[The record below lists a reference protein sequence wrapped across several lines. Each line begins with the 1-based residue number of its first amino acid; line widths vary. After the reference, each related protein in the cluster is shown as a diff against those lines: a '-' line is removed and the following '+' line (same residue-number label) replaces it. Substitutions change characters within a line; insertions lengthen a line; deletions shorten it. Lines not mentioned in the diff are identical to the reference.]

1 MSDHLGPAE
10 AAARL
15 GVSAKA
21 LRLYERRGLVA
32 PLRTAAG
39 WRVYGPE
46 QLIAAARVAALRSLG
61 LTLAQ
66 AGRVLAGDRRD
77 LEPVLANHQAE
88 LERRMAEL
96 SEAARRTLALRR
108 RLAEGE
114 AVALE
119 DVLALA
125 ARPGRTRRRARS
137 GHPALALE
145 LPWPW
150 AGERLVIGR
159 PAAITWLTGPLGS
172 GKTRLAMALA
182 EAAPG
187 GRFLGLERTAAE
199 LDAALEDEGA
209 GGLLVVDLVEQDMAA
224 EAQVALARRLRARG
238 PGARPL
244 VLMTRSTAMLDL
256 DQVGP
261 DEAILYCPASH
272 APPIFASPR
281 PGAPGHEALRLCL
294 APPDVRAR
302 SRGMVATFAAA

>member
-1 MSDHLGPAE
+1 MSEHLGPAE

-15 GVSAKA
+15 GVSTKA

-32 PLRTAAG
+32 PLRTSAG
-39 WRVYGPE
+39 WRVYGPD

-61 LTLAQ
+61 LTLSQ
-66 AGRVLAGDRRD
+66 AGRVLAGDLRD
-77 LEPVLANHQAE
+77 LTPVLAAHEAE
-88 LERRMAEL
+88 LHRRIGEL

-114 AVALE
+114 AVALDE
-119 DVLALA
+119 VLELATEPARKRRNVGRGASLALD
-125 ARPGRTRRRARS
+125 
-137 GHPALALE
+137 

-150 AGERLVIGR
+150 AGERLVIQSLA
-159 PAAITWLTGPLGS
+159 PLTWLTGPLGS

-182 EAAPG
+182 DAAPG
-187 GRFLGLERTAAE
+187 GRFLGLERTPAE
-199 LDAALEDEGA
+199 LHAALDEGGA
-209 GGLLVVDLVEQDMAA
+209 SGLLVVDLVEQDMTT

-238 PGARPL
+238 PDARPL

-256 DQVGP
+256 DLVGP

-294 APPDVRAR
+294 APPEVRAR
-302 SRGMVATFAAA
+302 SRGMIATFAAA

>member
-1 MSDHLGPAE
+1 MSEHLGPAE

-32 PLRTAAG
+32 PLRTSAG
-39 WRVYGPE
+39 WRVYGPD

-61 LTLAQ
+61 LTLSQ
-66 AGRVLAGDRRD
+66 AGRVLAGDLRD
-77 LEPVLANHQAE
+77 LTPVLAAHETE
-88 LERRMAEL
+88 LHRRIGEL

-114 AVALE
+114 AVALDE
-119 DVLALA
+119 VLELAAGAPRKRRTAGRGASLALD
-125 ARPGRTRRRARS
+125 
-137 GHPALALE
+137 

-150 AGERLVIGR
+150 AGERLVIQSLA
-159 PAAITWLTGPLGS
+159 PLTWLTGPLGS

-187 GRFLGLERTAAE
+187 GRFLGLERTPAE
-199 LDAALEDEGA
+199 LHAALDEGGA
-209 GGLLVVDLVEQDMAA
+209 AGLLVVDLVEEDMAA

-238 PGARPL
+238 PDARPL

-256 DQVGP
+256 DLVGP

-294 APPDVRAR
+294 APPEVRAR
-302 SRGMVATFAAA
+302 SQGMTATFAAA